1 MADKRKTPE
10 ASDDARRS
18 KRAAPTIDLTAT
30 EIKPPPDSDPIPPE
44 AASAPQEPA
53 SASPHEAMAEVQAE
67 MPPPPDE
74 TSRAESETPPQPRPS
89 GASWS
94 GASALAGGLVGGI
107 VVALAAG
114 ALWYTGELP
123 SSAPRP
129 ADLSADIAGLQ
140 QQIQELRNRPAA
152 APAPAAAIDKK
163 TIDALAGRV
172 ATLESA
178 LANLPKSDAGVA
190 QRLAAAENEMKSLGV
205 ALSALGKRGD
215 DAAANAMQ
223 ARRQAEQSEK
233 AVADLRTSIQN
244 VEKNAGSAV
253 APAALEAVQQ
263 RIAALEQSVKDARAE
278 LAMVTASEGTVRRA
292 LIANA
297 LHGAVIGGAPY
308 ARELAQAKALGSN
321 EKTLA
326 ALASF
331 ASSGLPSA
339 TTLGQE
345 LHALIPA
352 MAKASGAEATQGSFL
367 ERLQANATRLVRIT
381 PVAAPA
387 GDNPSAVLAR
397 IDIAAAHGDIAGALT
412 DLAKLPETARAPA
425 RGWIEKARARQAALA
440 AANEFAA
447 NTARAL
453 SQPARAR

>member
-44 AASAPQEPA
+44 AASVPQEPA
-53 SASPHEAMAEVQAE
+53 SAPPHEAIAETAAE
-67 MPPPPDE
+67 TPPPPEDS
-74 TSRAESETPPQPRPS
+74 SRPESETPPSPPPS
-89 GASWS
+89 GTTWS

-123 SSAPRP
+123 SSAPLP
-129 ADLSADIAGLQ
+129 ADLGANIAGLQ
-140 QQIQELRNRPAA
+140 KQIQELRSRPAA

-163 TIDALAGRV
+163 TLDALAGRV

-178 LANLPKSDAGVA
+178 LANLPKSDASIA
-190 QRLAAAENEMKSLGV
+190 LRLAAAENEMKALGV
-205 ALSALGKRGD
+205 ALGALGKRGD

-223 ARRQAEQSEK
+223 ARRQAEQAEK
-233 AVADLRTSIQN
+233 AAADLRASVQN
-244 VEKNAGSAV
+244 VEKRAGSAV
-253 APAALEAVQQ
+253 PPAALDAVQQ
-263 RIAALEQSVKDARAE
+263 RIAALEQTVKNTRGE
-278 LAMVTASEGTVRRA
+278 LAKVAVAEGNVRRA

-297 LHGAVIGGAPY
+297 LRSAVTSGAPY
-308 ARELAQAKALGSN
+308 ARELTQAKAVGHD

-326 ALASF
+326 ALAPF

-339 TTLGQE
+339 ATIGQE
-345 LHALIPA
+345 LHALVPA
-352 MAKASGAEATQGSFL
+352 MLKASGAEATPGSFL
-367 ERLQANATRLVRIT
+367 ERLQANASRLVRVT
-381 PVAAPA
+381 PVEAPP
-387 GDNPSAVLAR
+387 GDDPSAVLAR
-397 IDIAAAHGDIAGALT
+397 IDIAAAHGDIAGALAN
-412 DLAKLPETARAPA
+412 LARLPEPARAPA

-447 NTARAL
+447 NAARAL
-453 SQPARAR
+453 SQPARAQ